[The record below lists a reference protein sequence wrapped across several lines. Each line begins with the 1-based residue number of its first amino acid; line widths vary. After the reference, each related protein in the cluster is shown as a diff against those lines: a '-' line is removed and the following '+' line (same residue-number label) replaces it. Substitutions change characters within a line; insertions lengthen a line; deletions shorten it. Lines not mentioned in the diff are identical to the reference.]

1 MKLAISIPN
10 DVFAEAEAFVKKAQT
25 SRSNLYAR
33 AMAEFLAKHTPDKV
47 TEAMD
52 QVIARVGKEND
63 EFRRRAVRRIAER
76 SEW

>member
-10 DVFAEAEAFVKKAQT
+10 DLFAEAEAFVKKAQT

-33 AMAEFLAKHTPDKV
+33 ALAEFLAKHSPDRV

-52 QVIARVGKEND
+52 KVVWAVGEEND
-63 EFRRRAVRRIAER
+63 SFRRRAVRRVAER
-76 SEW
+76 NEW